1 MERIIKF
8 RGIRCSLR
16 YEGQDR
22 WVYGNY
28 VESSRS
34 WHGRSPHKSWIL
46 PSPYTNGG
54 WFSIAGATAVKDE
67 TVGQFTGL
75 YDKNGKEIYEGDVI
89 GNSDINHLIRYNSK
103 MAQFTAILTKGVCYA
118 TRFASNCGGYQWRIK
133 HGRFSVL
140 GDFSTDN
147 NRALQSAFKKLKI
160 RFKLK

>member
-1 MERIIKF
+1 MRDIKF

-34 WHGRSPHKSWIL
+34 WHGCHPHKSWIL

-54 WFSIAGATAVKDE
+54 WFSLAGAIAVKDE

-75 YDKNGKEIYEGDVI
+75 YDKNGKEIYEGDILLWNERKLFIKWRQKDCRYVLIGCHDNDYVLNAYKCNIEDDFKVI
-89 GNSDINHLIRYNSK
+89 GNIHNNPEL
-103 MAQFTAILTKGVCYA
+103 ME
-118 TRFASNCGGYQWRIK
+118 GGNQ
-133 HGRFSVL
+133 
-140 GDFSTDN
+140 
-147 NRALQSAFKKLKI
+147 
-160 RFKLK
+160 